1 MQALS
6 YYSVLDF
13 SSIYR
18 GAYMLY
24 IRDKINKGYRVP
36 VSLWNCGGIWIISAK
51 DLITIELGLSE

>member
-1 MQALS
+1 
-6 YYSVLDF
+6 
-13 SSIYR
+13 
-18 GAYMLY
+18 MLY